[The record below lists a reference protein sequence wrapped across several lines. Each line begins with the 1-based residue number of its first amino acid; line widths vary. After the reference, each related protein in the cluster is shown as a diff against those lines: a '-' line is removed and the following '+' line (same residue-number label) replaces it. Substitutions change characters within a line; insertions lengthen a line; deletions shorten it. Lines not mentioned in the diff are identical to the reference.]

1 MKLNIR
7 AFLLA
12 AGLSGAAVTGGVFIV
27 DQEELVLGTYVD
39 PVGIVTEC
47 AGQRADGQEPGQ
59 PRSLEY
65 CLNQLAD
72 NLATYNRQLLRLTD
86 GVNLTEGENAAYL
99 SFIYNVGAEAF
110 RTSTLRKKLLA
121 GDHIGACNELI
132 RWVYSK
138 GRKLNGLVNRRA
150 KELALCL
157 SNLKG
162 NANEPFKPSI
172 GPGYGPVVAHR
183 REFSLRIVDGK
194 RQPGYGRVKS
204 RTVRTAEIPAA
215 A

>member
-1 MKLNIR
+1 MSKVR

-12 AGLSGAAVTGGVFIV
+12 AGLSGSAVTGGVFIV
-27 DQEELVLGTYVD
+27 DQEDLVLGTYVD

-59 PRSLEY
+59 PRSMEY

-72 NLATYNRQLLRLTD
+72 NLATYNRQLLLLTD
-86 GVNLTEGENAAYL
+86 GVTLTEGENAAYL

-110 RTSTLRKKLLA
+110 RTSTLRKKLFA
-121 GDHIGACNELI
+121 GDHIGACNELT

-150 KELALCL
+150 KERELCL
-157 SNLKG
+157 SNLKV

-172 GPGYGPVVAHR
+172 GPGYGPAVAHR
-183 REFSLRIVDGK
+183 REFSLRLVDGK
-194 RQPGYGRVKS
+194 RQTGYCKCKS
-204 RTVRTAEIPAA
+204 RIVRTAEVPAA

>member
-1 MKLNIR
+1 MKKLRLYLI
-7 AFLLA
+7 A
-12 AGLSGAAVTGGVFIV
+12 AGLSGATLTGGVFIA
-27 DQEELVLGTYVD
+27 EHEGLVLGTYVD

-47 AGQRADGQEPGQ
+47 FGQRADGQEPGQ
-59 PRSLEY
+59 PRSMEY
-65 CLNQLAD
+65 CLDQLAD

-86 GVNLTEGENAAYL
+86 GVTLTEGENAAYL

-121 GDHIGACNELI
+121 GDRVGACNELT

-150 KELALCL
+150 KGRELCL

-172 GPGYGPVVAHR
+172 GPGYGPAVAHR
-183 REFSLRIVDGK
+183 REFSLRLVDGK
-194 RQPGYGRVKS
+194 RQPGYCKGKS
-204 RTVRTAEIPAA
+204 RIIRTAEVPAA

>member
-59 PRSLEY
+59 PRSMEY

-86 GVNLTEGENAAYL
+86 GVTLTEAKMPLTSVL
-99 SFIYNVGAEAF
+99 ST
-110 RTSTLRKKLLA
+110 TSAPRRSAHPLCAKA
-121 GDHIGACNELI
+121 
-132 RWVYSK
+132 S
-138 GRKLNGLVNRRA
+138 GR
-150 KELALCL
+150 
-157 SNLKG
+157 
-162 NANEPFKPSI
+162 
-172 GPGYGPVVAHR
+172 
-183 REFSLRIVDGK
+183 
-194 RQPGYGRVKS
+194 
-204 RTVRTAEIPAA
+204 
-215 A
+215 